1 MPGPVLCFAQSDSGE
16 GSAAMKCFSKTL
28 SILGSGLLAGI
39 FVLALYGF
47 ALPQDANDEDLSQ
60 QPDVTVPN
68 VSGCWQGNAFNDSQ
82 GNTSILFV
90 FQQTK
95 NKITKKHSSID
106 LQPASHVHGNISGTV
121 KATQFNFHG
130 KVGSG
135 CNIKGTAFIQTDG
148 TLSGN
153 YHYAGKCFE
162 NGFTGGD
169 FSKVT
174 LLGPTCP

>member
-1 MPGPVLCFAQSDSGE
+1 MNH
-16 GSAAMKCFSKTL
+16 FSKTL
-28 SILGSGLLAGI
+28 SLLASGLLGT
-39 FVLALYGF
+39 VLILTPSGF
-47 ALPQDANDEDLSQ
+47 ALAQDANDEDVSQ
-60 QPDVTVPN
+60 VPDVTVPN

-95 NKITKKHSSID
+95 NKIKKNSSID

-121 KATQFNFHG
+121 KPTQFSFHG

-135 CNIKGTAFIQTDG
+135 CNIKGTAFIQNDG

>member
-1 MPGPVLCFAQSDSGE
+1 MNH
-16 GSAAMKCFSKTL
+16 FSKTL
-28 SILGSGLLAGI
+28 SLLASGLLGT
-39 FVLALYGF
+39 VLILAPAGF
-47 ALPQDANDEDLSQ
+47 ALAQDAADEDASQ
-60 QPDVTVPN
+60 HERSCNSFSIKCGPEVAVPN
-68 VSGCWQGNAFNDSQ
+68 LSGCWQGNAFNDSQ

-90 FQQTK
+90 FGQTK
-95 NKITKKHSSID
+95 NKINKKLSSID

-121 KATQFNFHG
+121 KPTQFSFHG
-130 KVGSG
+130 KVASG
-135 CNIKGTAFIQTDG
+135 CNIKGTGFIQKDG

>member
-1 MPGPVLCFAQSDSGE
+1 MNLL
-16 GSAAMKCFSKTL
+16 SKTL
-28 SILGSGLLAGI
+28 SLLASGLLAVVL
-39 FVLALYGF
+39 FLALQGF
-47 ALPQDANDEDLSQ
+47 AQAQDANDDEVSQ
-60 QPDVTVPN
+60 LPDTTVPN

-95 NKITKKHSSID
+95 NKIGKKHSTID
-106 LQPASHVHGNISGTV
+106 LQPATHVHGHISGTV

-130 KVGSG
+130 KVGNG
-135 CNIKGTAFIQTDG
+135 CNIKGTAFIQNDG
-148 TLSGN
+148 SLTGN

-162 NGFTGGD
+162 NGFTGGS
-169 FSKVT
+169 FSKVI

>member
-1 MPGPVLCFAQSDSGE
+1 MNHL
-16 GSAAMKCFSKTL
+16 SKTL
-28 SILGSGLLAGI
+28 SLLASGLLAVVLI
-39 FVLALYGF
+39 LALHGF
-47 ALPQDANDEDLSQ
+47 ARAQDANDEDISQ
-60 QPDVTVPN
+60 LPDVTVPN

-95 NKITKKHSSID
+95 NKIGKKHSSID
-106 LQPASHVHGNISGTV
+106 LQPASHVHGHISGTV

-135 CNIKGTAFIQTDG
+135 CNIKGTAFIQSDG
-148 TLSGN
+148 SLSGN

-169 FSKVT
+169 FSKVI

>member
-1 MPGPVLCFAQSDSGE
+1 MNH
-16 GSAAMKCFSKTL
+16 FSKTL
-28 SILGSGLLAGI
+28 SLLASGLLGT
-39 FVLALYGF
+39 VLILTPSGF
-47 ALPQDANDEDLSQ
+47 ALAQDANDEDVSQ
-60 QPDVTVPN
+60 VPDVTVPN

-95 NKITKKHSSID
+95 NKIKKNSSID

-121 KATQFNFHG
+121 KPTQFSFHG

-135 CNIKGTAFIQTDG
+135 CNIKGTAFIQNDG

-174 LLGPTCP
+174 LVGPTCP

>member
-1 MPGPVLCFAQSDSGE
+1 M
-16 GSAAMKCFSKTL
+16 AMNYFSKTL
-28 SILGSGLLAGI
+28 SALASSLLAVVLI
-39 FVLALYGF
+39 LALHGF
-47 ALPQDANDEDLSQ
+47 AHTQDANDEDVSQ
-60 QPDVTVPN
+60 QPDTTVPN
-68 VSGCWQGNAFNDSQ
+68 VSGCWQGTAFNDSQ

-95 NKITKKHSSID
+95 NKINKKHSSID

-121 KATQFNFHG
+121 KHTQFSFHG

-135 CNIKGTAFIQTDG
+135 CNIKGTAFIQSDG

-162 NGFTGGD
+162 HGFNSGE
-169 FSKVT
+169 FSKVI

>member
-1 MPGPVLCFAQSDSGE
+1 MNY
-16 GSAAMKCFSKTL
+16 FSNTF
-28 SILGSGLLAGI
+28 SVIISSLLAI
-39 FVLALYGF
+39 ILVLALHGI
-47 ALPQDANDEDLSQ
+47 ARAQDGSDEDVSQ

-82 GNTSILFV
+82 SNTSILFV

-95 NKITKKHSSID
+95 NKISKKHSTID
-106 LQPASHVHGNISGTV
+106 LQPASHVHGHISGTV
-121 KATQFNFHG
+121 KPTQFNFHG
-130 KVGSG
+130 KVASG
-135 CNIKGTAFIQTDG
+135 CNIKGTAFINGDG
-148 TLSGN
+148 SLSGN

-169 FSKVT
+169 FSKVI